1 MTSTDNINCDLSA
14 PFSGIFEPYREPCE
28 QVAAGD
34 LAGQLYSTEEVE
46 RAPLE
51 LKFDRDGIVLVR
63 RNGVRVSGGSHLF
76 LVAAEMGRDDVL
88 AIT

>member
-1 MTSTDNINCDLSA
+1 MTLTNNINCDLSG
-14 PFSGIFEPYREPCE
+14 PFSGIFEPYREPGE

-51 LKFDRDGIVLVR
+51 LKTDRDDIVLVR
-63 RNGVRVSGGSHLF
+63 RNGARVRRGSHLF
-76 LVAAEMGRDDVL
+76 LVAAEMERDDVL
-88 AIT
+88 ALT